1 MPRKVR
7 LELHGRTGR
16 LEVDGVDL
24 TESVTD
30 LKLTWDDR
38 TRAPELVVT
47 LAIVD
52 LKSATDD
59 ARLVMAPET
68 EAALHALGWTPPE
81 ST

>member
-30 LKLTWDDR
+30 LELTWDDR

-68 EAALHALGWTPPE
+68 QAALHALGWTPPE